1 MTPLRTRPAIADDM
15 PAIVDIYIR
24 AYAQPPWNERHE
36 RISSEGY
43 LRWVMGVPGTHCLL
57 ALDAP
62 PDAAA
67 AAIPPAPAALD
78 APAQAPPPRAEIP
91 PAEATVAG
99 FVLAGARAYD
109 QFVQDWERLAERLP
123 GGWPAVPGTLGYIWE
138 IAVDPAAQR
147 RGHGT
152 ALLAAAIERLKADG
166 VDVLILRSSE
176 RATAAIGLYRRFGFQ
191 RLPMRE
197 RIDPL
202 SGPWVLPL
210 LGLPLNG

>member
-1 MTPLRTRPAIADDM
+1 MIPPRTRPATEDDM
-15 PAIVDIYIR
+15 PAIVNIYIR

-36 RISSEGY
+36 PISSEGY
-43 LRWVMGVPGTHCLL
+43 LRWVMGVPETSCLL
-57 ALDAP
+57 ALDTPSDAPTPSAP
-62 PDAAA
+62 PTVASPVEA
-67 AAIPPAPAALD
+67 APA
-78 APAQAPPPRAEIP
+78 RE
-91 PAEATVAG
+91 TVAG

-109 QFVQDWERLAERLP
+109 QFVQDWERLAERP
-123 GGWPAVPGTLGYIWE
+123 PEGWPAVPGTLGYIWE
-138 IAVDPAAQR
+138 IAVDPATQR

-176 RATAAIGLYRRFGFQ
+176 RATAAIGLYHRFGFQ
-191 RLPMRE
+191 RLPVRE

-210 LGLPLNG
+210 NGLPPSGPALNG